1 MKTAILSGLVS
12 LLIISTELSA
22 SPPFYDVEPVPVYL
36 CDAIEEVKSYN
47 TGFLQANWP
56 VVLGENGWLLNSKK
70 DLDEIFGLA
79 NEDYFRQLQ
88 RFVRALEAVGTKLM
102 IVYTPTRGLVSPQ
115 NMNAELYK
123 YNHSLAKNNYIKA
136 AKKIK
141 EAGVFMPRMD
151 ELIPGPNDFF
161 PARDLHW
168 TPAGSELVAKL
179 VAEELERIGF
189 VSSGSDQK
197 FEAKYTGVKNSS
209 GIIQKAAEIICGYN
223 LPVNYYKTYTT
234 VAVDNVMESSDD
246 ESALFSESD
255 EPFIALVG
263 TSYSANEDYN
273 FAGFLQQYS
282 NTTIANY
289 SVIGG
294 NLIGG
299 WSNLL
304 KSDDYQESHPEVVI
318 WEMPSYYTLG
328 GGDIFSQL
336 TALSYDGCRDKPALL
351 KNKVNFKAGGIAEE
365 ALFSSQL
372 SDVPI
377 KNLVLDFA
385 LSDRSV
391 SEIDIGVWLS
401 SGVKRKLSL
410 KVHSQV
416 TPDGRFIFELGN
428 DAKIANEG
436 FIALDI
442 ERILLEDGAPP
453 SLQEIKNITV
463 DVSLCETPYPYPLE
477 PTLASV
483 N

>member
-1 MKTAILSGLVS
+1 MKTAILLGLAS
-12 LLIISTELSA
+12 LIVISAQLNA
-22 SPPFYDVEPVPVYL
+22 SPPSYDVEPVPVYL
-36 CDAIEEVKSYN
+36 CDAMEKYENYN
-47 TGFLQANWP
+47 TDFLKANWP
-56 VVLGENGWLLNSKK
+56 LVLGKNGWFLNSQK
-70 DLDEIFGLA
+70 DLDETFGLN
-79 NEDYFRQLQ
+79 NEGSFRQLQ

-115 NMNAELYK
+115 NMNAEIYK

-136 AKKIK
+136 INRIK
-141 EAGVFMPRMD
+141 EAGVFMPKMD
-151 ELIPGPNDFF
+151 ELIPGPNNFF
-161 PARDLHW
+161 SARDIHW
-168 TPAGSELVAKL
+168 TPTGAEFTAKL
-179 VAEELERIGF
+179 VAKELERIGF
-189 VSSGSDQK
+189 QK
-197 FEAKYTGVKNSS
+197 FKAQYAGLISPS
-209 GIIQKAAEIICGYN
+209 GLIQRAAEIICDYN
-223 LPVNYYKTYTT
+223 LPVDYYKSYTT
-234 VAVDNVMESSDD
+234 VAVNNVMENSD
-246 ESALFSESD
+246 ESALFSESE
-255 EPFIALVG
+255 EPFIALIG
-263 TSYSANEDYN
+263 TSFSGDESYN

-289 SVIGG
+289 AVNGG
-294 NLIGG
+294 KLMGG
-299 WSNLL
+299 WLNLL
-304 KSDDYQESHPEVVI
+304 KSNDYKESHPEVII

-365 ALFSSQL
+365 VLFSSQL

-410 KVHSQV
+410 KVNSQGALG
-416 TPDGRFIFELGN
+416 GRFILELGN
-428 DAKIANEG
+428 DANTANQG
-436 FIALDI
+436 FIAMDI

-453 SLQEIKNITV
+453 SLQEIKNITA
-463 DVSLCETPYPYPLE
+463 DVSLCETPYHYPLE